1 LIVAVFDLLPEAS
14 YALTPNEYVVPQE
27 RPISEYH
34 VVVVVPALVLPFK
47 ISYPATPTLSAEAC
61 QESVMLVCVT
71 ALAVSPLGLEGRTLS
86 LRLDGADGT
95 AVVGEDVGGGQL
107 LVVSVTVIF

>member
-1 LIVAVFDLLPEAS
+1 MADFELLPAAS
-14 YALTPNEYVVPQE
+14 YALTPNEYVDPQE
-27 RPISEYH
+27 RPVSRYH

-47 ISYPATPTLSAEAC
+47 ISYPATATLSVEAC

-71 ALAVSPLGLEGRTLS
+71 ALAVRPVGPEGRTLS
-86 LRLDGADGT
+86 VRLEGADGA

-107 LVVSVTVIF
+107 LVDSLTVSF